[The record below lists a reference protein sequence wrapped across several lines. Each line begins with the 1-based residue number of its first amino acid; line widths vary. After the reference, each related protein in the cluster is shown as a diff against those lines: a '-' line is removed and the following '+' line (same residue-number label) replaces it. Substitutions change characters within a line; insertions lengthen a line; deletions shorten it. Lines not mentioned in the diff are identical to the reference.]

1 MNQNTKLRLIT
12 EALQLLRYIIEDR
25 EIFTYRT
32 IERLKIMAEKELDS
46 DAIMASKTMKKFD
59 I

>member
-12 EALQLLRYIIEDR
+12 EATELLRYIIEDR

-46 DAIMASKTMKKFD
+46 DAIMASRTMNKFD

>member
-1 MNQNTKLRLIT
+1 MNQNTKLKLIT
-12 EALQLLRYIIEDR
+12 EASELLRYIIEDR

-46 DAIMASKTMKKFD
+46 DAIMASKTMNKFD